1 MLSAIPKIRRD
12 QCRSES
18 LAWCAPASAAI
29 YHGLQT
35 WQLRWADMA
44 DWRAGIADQVVL
56 GFDQEVIVHH
66 FKSSRDLNP

>member
-1 MLSAIPKIRRD
+1 MVRAS
-12 QCRSES
+12 
-18 LAWCAPASAAI
+18 SAAI